1 MAGKRIAQAAGRDLG
16 VIEDQDLV
24 RKVSTSA
31 NTGTHTPAVHCVQA
45 KHAVYGRKPK
55 VLISSGSDSY
65 EILKQEIFLLARL
78 KFSSVQFYLSISPH
92 VPDIRRN
99 RNYVSHNTTVN
110 RCAQLLEQKVLRY
123 LVIDYFQNE
132 KPTNLQS

>member
-24 RKVSTSA
+24 RKVSTST
-31 NTGTHTPAVHCVQA
+31 NIGTHTPAVHCVQA

-78 KFSSVQFYLSISPH
+78 KFSSVQFYFSTCTRH
-92 VPDIRRN
+92 
-99 RNYVSHNTTVN
+99 TK
-110 RCAQLLEQKVLRY
+110 E
-123 LVIDYFQNE
+123 
-132 KPTNLQS
+132 

>member
-1 MAGKRIAQAAGRDLG
+1 M
-16 VIEDQDLV
+16 
-24 RKVSTSA
+24 
-31 NTGTHTPAVHCVQA
+31 QA
-45 KHAVYGRKPK
+45 KHAVYGRTPK
-55 VLISSGSDSY
+55 VLISIGSDSY

-78 KFSSVQFYLSISPH
+78 KFSSVLFNLSISPH

-110 RCAQLLEQKVLRY
+110 RCAQLLEQKVSRY